1 MHIVEL
7 EFTEVCG
14 ENLEVWKIGKLYSAK
29 FDFKHEHGR
38 SSLSLTDVWDV
49 VDLGHLIEA
58 ESFCVFRSD
67 ESEKADFSFRVQL
80 THQFMVE
87 IGFRDYAID

>member
-7 EFTEVCG
+7 EFTEVCC
-14 ENLEVWKIGKLYSAK
+14 ENLEVWRVGKSYSAK

-49 VDLGHLIEA
+49 VDLGYLIEA
-58 ESFCVFRSD
+58 ESFCVFKTD
-67 ESEKADFSFRVQL
+67 ESEKAELSFGAQL
-80 THQFMVE
+80 THHFMVE
-87 IGFRDYAID
+87 IGFKNYSIG